1 MATSVSTAPIATGW
15 IIDESTRE
23 ATIDE
28 FDLVALR
35 DTGRLDRIT
44 AFAAR
49 LCGAPFALVS
59 LVERDRQSF
68 LARTGLAVCETP
80 RATSF
85 CAHAML
91 GQEIMVVPD
100 ATLDPRFAD
109 NPLVTGDPY
118 IRFYAGAPL
127 LSDDGIPLGSLC
139 VIDRLPRTALTDL
152 QYQGLEVLAEAVMA
166 AFREHRATR

>member
-1 MATSVSTAPIATGW
+1 MLTTASGWVVDERIREQTIAE
-15 IIDESTRE
+15 IDL
-23 ATIDE
+23 A
-28 FDLVALR
+28 ALR
-35 DTGRLDRIT
+35 DNGWLDRIT
-44 AFAAR
+44 DFAAN
-49 LCGAPFALVS
+49 LCDAPIALVS

-68 LARTGLAVCETP
+68 LGKTGLAVCETS

-91 GQEIMVVPD
+91 GSHIMIVPD

-127 LSDDGIPLGSLC
+127 LTDDGIPLGSLC
-139 VIDRLPRTALTDL
+139 VIDRHPRRELTPL
-152 QYQGLEVLAEAVMA
+152 ESQGLMVLAEAVMS
-166 AFREHRATR
+166 AFRAHRTVIA